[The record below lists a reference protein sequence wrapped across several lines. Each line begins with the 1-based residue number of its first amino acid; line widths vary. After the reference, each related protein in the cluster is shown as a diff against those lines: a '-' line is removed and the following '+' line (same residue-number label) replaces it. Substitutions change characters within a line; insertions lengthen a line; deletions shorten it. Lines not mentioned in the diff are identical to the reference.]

1 LLLFEFSPRSIIP
14 VAVACVTGAAGHQI
28 FFESKPFFAMDFI
41 AVPGYDALLLYSI
54 LGLVLGVISV
64 GVSKFVYWVE
74 DMFEKIP
81 VHFMWYPAIGGIVV
95 GVVGYFAP
103 KTLGVGYGNI
113 TDLLMGSLTLK
124 VILSLCILKFVS
136 WSIALGSGTAGGT
149 LAPLFII
156 GGAAGSLIGLLFQ
169 HWFPDLGIS
178 IPLAALLGMAAMFSG
193 ASRAVLTSIVFAVE
207 TTGQA
212 NALLPLLAACLG
224 AYLIS
229 FIMMKNTIMTEK
241 IARRGVRVPDSYESD
256 ALARV
261 KVGQFI
267 KSNGFVLSEDNT
279 VEEARE
285 WLYHHPK
292 YKSNYFIVC
301 SENGEYVG
309 ILSSSS
315 LYGEHRQVDAR
326 IKEFVKRK
334 NVYISKHDNLR
345 TAVKLMASEDI
356 DVLPVIEQEGGKD
369 HIIGVLGYQDVIS
382 SYKEEMDEN
391 IEHDPDIS
399 LRRKSLKIL
408 LKGKKLWTKR

>member
-1 LLLFEFSPRSIIP
+1 EQILTNRSKIDPIITYLKPIASAFTIGTGGPFGAEGPIISTGGALGSTLGQITKISHNERKIILAAGAAAGMSAIFGTPIASIFLAIELLLFEFSPRSIIP

-169 HWFPDLGIS
+169 HWF
-178 IPLAALLGMAAMFSG
+178 
-193 ASRAVLTSIVFAVE
+193 
-207 TTGQA
+207 
-212 NALLPLLAACLG
+212 
-224 AYLIS
+224 
-229 FIMMKNTIMTEK
+229 
-241 IARRGVRVPDSYESD
+241 
-256 ALARV
+256 
-261 KVGQFI
+261 
-267 KSNGFVLSEDNT
+267 
-279 VEEARE
+279 
-285 WLYHHPK
+285 
-292 YKSNYFIVC
+292 
-301 SENGEYVG
+301 
-309 ILSSSS
+309 
-315 LYGEHRQVDAR
+315 
-326 IKEFVKRK
+326 
-334 NVYISKHDNLR
+334 
-345 TAVKLMASEDI
+345 
-356 DVLPVIEQEGGKD
+356 
-369 HIIGVLGYQDVIS
+369 
-382 SYKEEMDEN
+382 
-391 IEHDPDIS
+391 
-399 LRRKSLKIL
+399 
-408 LKGKKLWTKR
+408 